1 MLKQGVYIFHT
12 HMNGSFYIQFKESP
26 TVIGWPSFFLGYF
39 DHDKYGGNMSQKLF
53 EPGSQDRFG

>member
-1 MLKQGVYIFHT
+1 
-12 HMNGSFYIQFKESP
+12 MNGSFYIQFKESP